1 MSHIR
6 KRRNQINLFFKKKII
21 IIAIMEMESGGNWVE
36 KKKNV
41 FFPQAALQECSKV
54 KNWEIVFPKNTLVY
68 FA

>member
-1 MSHIR
+1 
-6 KRRNQINLFFKKKII
+6 
-21 IIAIMEMESGGNWVE
+21 MEMESGGNWVE

-54 KNWEIVFPKNTLVY
+54 KNWEIVFPQNTLVY